1 MSITK
6 DMTIGETVDKH
17 PETVEVFTKYGMGCL
32 GCPATA
38 FENIE
43 QGAMV
48 HGIDVNE
55 LVEELNKAEAGDKNG

>member
-6 DMTIGETVDKH
+6 NMTIAEAVDKY
-17 PETVEVFTKYGMGCL
+17 PDTVEVFNRYGMGCL
-32 GCPATA
+32 GCPATQ

-48 HGIDVNE
+48 HGIDVDE
-55 LVEELNKAEAGDKNG
+55 LVDELNKAGTKK